1 MNFITEENSLDVSII
16 IVNYNTK
23 ELIFNCLE
31 SIFSHTNG
39 ITFEVIVSDN
49 GSSDGSIEMLK
60 KDFPK
65 VILIENGK
73 NLGFGSANNKAL
85 EIAKGKYVFYLN
97 SDTILLNNAVKIFF
111 DYFESHA
118 ELNIGGLGCNL
129 QDKNGNI
136 TYSAGPVSGE
146 FSSANELLKNLWN
159 LLIGCFKI
167 CIRHYIFK
175 KPLRTVEKKNEKVG
189 YISGKVGYISGADL
203 FVKNNSFARFDE
215 NYFMYYEET
224 DLELQMT
231 RKGFEFYLIEA
242 PEIIHLEGGSDKKVT
257 YEVLDLATPGKL
269 NLFYSRLY
277 FYKKNK
283 LASAFQLCLMKI
295 LTLLIWLNP
304 IIIKETKK
312 FREKLFLS

>member
-1 MNFITEENSLDVSII
+1 MNFLTEENSLDVSII

-175 KPLRTVEKKNEKVG
+175 KPLRVVEKR
-189 YISGKVGYISGADL
+189 
-203 FVKNNSFARFDE
+203 KNN
-215 NYFMYYEET
+215 N
-224 DLELQMT
+224 
-231 RKGFEFYLIEA
+231 
-242 PEIIHLEGGSDKKVT
+242 T
-257 YEVLDLATPGKL
+257 YT
-269 NLFYSRLY
+269 
-277 FYKKNK
+277 
-283 LASAFQLCLMKI
+283 I
-295 LTLLIWLNP
+295 
-304 IIIKETKK
+304 
-312 FREKLFLS
+312 

>member
-1 MNFITEENSLDVSII
+1 MNFLTEENSLDVSII

-146 FSSANELLKNLWN
+146 FSSANELLKNLFN
-159 LLIGCFKI
+159 LLISCFKV
-167 CIRHYIFK
+167 CIRHYLFR
-175 KPLRTVEKKNEKVG
+175 KPLRVVEKRKNNTT
-189 YISGKVGYISGADL
+189 YTIGKVGSVIGADL
-203 FVKNNSFARFDE
+203 FLKNNNFARFDE

>member
-1 MNFITEENSLDVSII
+1 MNFLTEENSLDVSII

-189 YISGKVGYISGADL
+189 YISGKVGHISGADL

-283 LASAFQLCLMKI
+283 LASEFQLCLMKI

>member
-1 MNFITEENSLDVSII
+1 MNFLTEENSLDVSII

-295 LTLLIWLNP
+295 LTLLIWLKP

>member
-1 MNFITEENSLDVSII
+1 MDVSII

-23 ELIFNCLE
+23 DLIFDCLE
-31 SIFSHTNG
+31 SIYSQTNG
-39 ITFEVIVSDN
+39 IAFEVIVSDN
-49 GSSDGSIEMLK
+49 ASTDDSVNTIK
-60 KDFPK
+60 KYFPD
-65 VILIENGK
+65 VIIIENEK
-73 NLGFGSANNKAL
+73 NIGFGSANNRAL
-85 EIAKGKYVFYLN
+85 KIAKGKYIFYLN
-97 SDTILLNNAVKIFF
+97 SDTILRNNAVKFFF
-111 DYFESHA
+111 DYYEKHKQ
-118 ELNIGGLGCNL
+118 LNIGGLGCNL
-129 QDKNGNI
+129 QDKNGNY
-136 TYSAGPVSGE
+136 TYSFGKPTGE
-146 FSSANELLKNLWN
+146 FSNANELLKNLFN
-159 LLIGCFKI
+159 LLISCFKV
-167 CIRHYIFK
+167 CIRHYLFR
-175 KPLRTVEKKNEKVG
+175 KPLRVVEKRKNNTT
-189 YISGKVGYISGADL
+189 YTIGKVGSVIGADL
-203 FVKNNSFARFDE
+203 FLKNNNFARFDE

-304 IIIKETKK
+304 SIIKETKK